1 MRIVDRVPS
10 DSRVGRANERETSF
24 RRHTGPTLTVF
35 LHSPMAVIGDVTIAC
50 LNEATVAPAFR
61 TADNRSRAPGR

>member
-10 DSRVGRANERETSF
+10 DSELDERTRETSY
-24 RRHTGPTLTVF
+24 RRHSGPTLTVF
-35 LHSPMAVIGDVTIAC
+35 LHSAMAVIGDVTIAC

-61 TADNRSRAPGR
+61 TVDNRSRAPGR